1 MSMPCTLLMLVIQ
14 TNGVFHSR
22 AAMPISLKLKIAFK
36 LALYLDLPRNTT
48 VIIQQTE
55 YRVRHMS
62 KYTSNLQPY
71 LNPQH

>member
-1 MSMPCTLLMLVIQ
+1 
-14 TNGVFHSR
+14 
-22 AAMPISLKLKIAFK
+22 MPISLKLKIAFK